1 MEIQTTQSSPCLLS
15 DLLDSEFVD
24 MSSVHMIPECETLCS
39 RGAHRGADKSSC
51 AVRLRVRCLYIHIV
65 AEEVLPSMV
74 K

>member
-1 MEIQTTQSSPCLLS
+1 MEIQTTQSSPRLLS

-51 AVRLRVRCLYIHIV
+51 AVRLSIRCLYINIV
-65 AEEVLPSMV
+65 AEEVLLSMV
-74 K
+74 E